1 LLDGRLVPLP
11 DPADPLALA
20 GVTVYVP
27 SRRAARGFAQALTEA
42 AGRAALILPKIAPLG
57 ALEDEREGWPRDPQ
71 EEDLDPDPAIPPAIG
86 DMARRL
92 RLTRLI
98 LAWSAALKGA
108 IVWEDGAPLRREG
121 VPNLVAA
128 TPASAFALAGDLA
141 ALIDEMIIEGVDWPK
156 IDHLVAADL
165 DRYWEIT
172 LRFLDIA
179 RETWPAALAER
190 GEIDAAE
197 RRARLIARAAR
208 ALAQGGG
215 GPVVAIGSTGTNAAT
230 ATLLA
235 AIAASPNGAV
245 VLPGLDRP
253 WTENPKR
260 GGLDDEAWNAI
271 GWNKSAEAG
280 FASGAG
286 HPQATLRR
294 LLDQLGVARGDVAE
308 IAVPDHALRLRAL
321 FLSEALR
328 PAELTHRWRD
338 RAKRVSDAEIAQ
350 ALETVALIEAED
362 EREEA
367 LACAVLLRQALETP
381 GRRAALVTPDRGLAR
396 RVRAEMARWDV
407 AIEDTGGE
415 QLLRTSAGA
424 LAGLCVEAAAE
435 DHAPAFLAAVLAHRD
450 VRLGFPE
457 RGLPQARDD
466 LEIACLRGRPVENA
480 LADLARL
487 LRLAREAAQD
497 WRAHPQLRALDEPRW
512 RAVETLAE
520 RLAAAFA
527 PLKRLKDD
535 GAAPLPDWI
544 EAHRAAL
551 DALTATVE
559 GETARQGR
567 DRAALAQLLA
577 ETAEAA
583 DPGLMLTCADYAAF
597 ALRLLDVEA
606 MTPEPG
612 HPRLAILGALEARL
626 IDVDCVVIGGLD
638 EGVWPTAAT
647 TDAFLNRPMRA
658 AAGLSP
664 PERRVGQSA
673 HDFVMAM
680 GVRDVAM
687 TRARR
692 RAGAPTVA
700 SRLLQRIEAVAGGK
714 AWAALRARGATAL
727 DWARRLDA
735 PRDAADPARLAPI
748 GRPAPR
754 PPVAAR
760 PTALSVTSFET
771 LRRDPYAI
779 HADRIL
785 DLKPLEGYGLPED
798 AAAFGTALHAVVA
811 EFARVYPA
819 GPLPDAAR
827 ARLFDIARAVFA
839 AERADAAFAAQQW
852 PRIEAILD
860 AFLVWERGRRHDLA
874 ATLVE
879 RRGEIALTLDDAT
892 IFTLSATPDRI
903 ERGRTGALRVVD
915 FKTGSVPGP
924 GDVAAGLSPQLTLE
938 GAMAARGAFGP
949 DFSAA
954 AKGAAPPPP
963 ISGVYVALKPAE
975 AKDRA
980 AEGGKARASFA
991 DLAQEHLEQARALLS
1006 AYRSPDVGY
1015 VSEIAPQY
1023 SRVAHLA
1030 RVQEWSATGGAA
1042 PDAGDGEGEG
1052 E

>member
-1 LLDGRLVPLP
+1 MPLP

-27 SRRAARGFAQALTEA
+27 SRRAARAFAQALTEA
-42 AGRAALILPKIAPLG
+42 AGRKALILPKIAPLG

-98 LAWSAALKGA
+98 LGWSRALKGA
-108 IVWEDGAPLRREG
+108 IVWEDGAPTLREG
-121 VPNLVAA
+121 EPNLVAA

-156 IDHLVAADL
+156 IDHLVTADL

-179 RETWPAALAER
+179 RESWPAALAER

-197 RRARLIARAAR
+197 RRARLIAREAR
-208 ALAQGGG
+208 KLREGRA

-235 AIAASPNGAV
+235 AIAASPRGAV

-253 WTENPKR
+253 WSENEKR

-294 LLDQLGVARGDVAE
+294 LLDQLGVARRDVAE
-308 IAVPDHALRLRAL
+308 IATPDHALRLRAL
-321 FLSEALR
+321 LLSEALR
-328 PAELTHRWRD
+328 PAELTHRWRE
-338 RAKRVSDAEIAQ
+338 RARRISDAEIAA
-350 ALETVALIEAED
+350 ALERVALIEAQD

-396 RVRAEMARWDV
+396 RVRAEMARWGV

-424 LAGLCVEAAAE
+424 LAGLAIEAAAE
-435 DHAPAFLAAVLAHRD
+435 DHPPAFLAAVLAHRD
-450 VRLGFPE
+450 MRLGFPE
-457 RGLPQARDD
+457 RDLPQVRDD

-480 LADLARL
+480 LADLDRL
-487 LRLAREAAQD
+487 LALARAAAQD
-497 WRAHPQLRALDEPRW
+497 WRAHSQLRALDDERW
-512 RAVETLAE
+512 RAVETLAR
-520 RLAAAFA
+520 RLAQAFA
-527 PLKRLKDD
+527 PLKALKDD
-535 GAAPLPDWI
+535 GAAPLPDWLA
-544 EAHRAAL
+544 AHRAAL
-551 DALTATVE
+551 DALTASAE
-559 GETARQGR
+559 GESARQGR
-567 DRAALAQLLA
+567 DRAALAQLLD
-577 ETAEAA
+577 ETTEAA
-583 DPGLMLTCADYAAF
+583 DPGLMLSCADYAAF
-597 ALRLLDVEA
+597 MLRLLDVEA

-626 IDVDCVVIGGLD
+626 IDVDLVVIGGLD
-638 EGVWPTAAT
+638 EGVWPAAAT

-680 GVRDVAM
+680 GAGDVAI

-692 RAGAPTVA
+692 RGGAPTVA
-700 SRLLQRIEAVAGGK
+700 SRLLQRIEAVAGE
-714 AWAALRARGATAL
+714 AQWTALRARGADAL

-735 PRDAADPARLAPI
+735 PRDADDPARLKPI
-748 GRPAPR
+748 ARPAPK

-760 PTALSVTSFET
+760 PTALSVTAVET

-779 HADRIL
+779 HVERIL
-785 DLKPLEGYGLPED
+785 DLKALEGYGLPED
-798 AAAFGTALHAVVA
+798 AATFGTALHAVVA
-811 EFARVYPA
+811 EFARKCPA
-819 GPLPDAAR
+819 GPLPADAR
-827 ARLFDIARAVFA
+827 ARLTDIARDVFA
-839 AERADAAFAAQQW
+839 AERADPIFATRQW

-860 AFLVWERGRRHDLA
+860 GYFAWESARRADLVAMVVEERGA
-874 ATLVE
+874 
-879 RRGEIALTLDDAT
+879 IALTLDDGAT
-892 IFTLSATPDRI
+892 FTLSATPDRI
-903 ERGRTGALRVVD
+903 ERDKDGAVRIVD
-915 FKTGSVPGP
+915 FKTGSLPTTK
-924 GDVAAGLSPQLTLE
+924 DVADCLSPQLTLE
-938 GAMAARGAFGP
+938 GAMAVQGAFGP
-949 DFSAA
+949 DVSARA
-954 AKGAAPPPP
+954 RGEAEPPA

-975 AKDRA
+975 ASERPA
-980 AEGGKARASFA
+980 AGAKAKTPFA
-991 DLAQEHLEQARALLS
+991 DLAQDHLARTRAMLS
-1006 AYRSPDVGY
+1006 AFRSPDVGY
-1015 VSEIAPQY
+1015 VSEIAPLH

-1042 PDAGDGEGEG
+1042 SDAGDAEGEG